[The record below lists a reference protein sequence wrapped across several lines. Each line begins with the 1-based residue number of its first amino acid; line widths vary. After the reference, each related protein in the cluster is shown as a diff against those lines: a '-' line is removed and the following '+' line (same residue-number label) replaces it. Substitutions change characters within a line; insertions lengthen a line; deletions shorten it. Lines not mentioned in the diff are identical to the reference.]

1 MKMCRHGDRGGIRY
15 LLDLIS
21 EALLQE
27 SVKQYLDCVVLSR
40 IQQLPFD
47 ESMELARRY
56 LEIYDVV
63 PGLAMESPAGIMM
76 RWRQVIHQ
84 HARQVLAG

>member
-1 MKMCRHGDRGGIRY
+1 
-15 LLDLIS
+15 
-21 EALLQE
+21 
-27 SVKQYLDCVVLSR
+27 
-40 IQQLPFD
+40 
-47 ESMELARRY
+47 MELARRY